1 MKFFGIFTLEQ
12 RQNLMIFSGVLAVV
26 GAILTDLPGT
36 DVLASPDLAWRD
48 LELLEETALLF

>member
-1 MKFFGIFTLEQ
+1 
-12 RQNLMIFSGVLAVV
+12 VLAVV